1 MLKELQFIL
10 SLPFIKF
17 WAELTKDSQIIDFLD
32 GFLLNVRKHN
42 DVYKLQIAV
51 EAANDQEENK
61 SEEEKEYQGDVDM
74 IRW

>member
-10 SLPFIKF
+10 NLPFVKF
-17 WAELTKDSQIIDFLD
+17 WYEITKDSQIIDFLD

-51 EAANDQEENK
+51 ETVHNQEENK
-61 SEEEKEYQGDVDM
+61 GEEVEEYKGDVDM
-74 IRW
+74 IRL